1 MENMLHQFE
10 IVLGLTDGTIVWR
23 VEPSSWPHVD
33 KHTIS
38 VSFIHLKL
46 ELYKEQFRYCWIIM
60 SMQCLFQDGCIT
72 MEEYLVWTVNN
83 VLCDDFL
90 DLLSQVSVG
99 Q

>member
-1 MENMLHQFE
+1 
-10 IVLGLTDGTIVWR
+10 
-23 VEPSSWPHVD
+23 
-33 KHTIS
+33 
-38 VSFIHLKL
+38 
-46 ELYKEQFRYCWIIM
+46 
-60 SMQCLFQDGCIT
+60 MQCLFQDGCIT